1 MTGRRN
7 PWLPRATATTRST
20 STMFCVGQGF
30 RKGNPERLKA
40 RGLGRKRALAPDEF
54 ALGIPAMES
63 EPVDPGL

>member
-1 MTGRRN
+1 
-7 PWLPRATATTRST
+7 
-20 STMFCVGQGF
+20 MFCVGQGF